1 MENNN
6 QSFSV
11 IGIIDRYVKSISGN
25 WWIVFSTGIIAILL
39 GISFIIWPVQALEVF
54 AYFIGI
60 VIIFIG
66 FTYIINSFK
75 IKRIKKN
82 YEKVKER
89 IKSNFD

>member
-6 QSFSV
+6 QSFFV

-25 WWIVFSTGIIAILL
+25 WWIVFSTGVVAILL
-39 GISFIIWPVQALEVF
+39 GASFIVWPAQALEVS

-60 VIIFIG
+60 AIIFVG
-66 FTYIINSFK
+66 LAYIINSFK
-75 IKRIKKN
+75 IKRIKNN

-89 IKSNFD
+89 IKSSFD